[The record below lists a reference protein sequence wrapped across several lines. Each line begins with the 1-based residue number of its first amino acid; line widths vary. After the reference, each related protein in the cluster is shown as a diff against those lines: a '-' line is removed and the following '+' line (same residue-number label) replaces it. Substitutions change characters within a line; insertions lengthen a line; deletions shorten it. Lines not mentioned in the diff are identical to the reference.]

1 MKYFEANLKA
11 QNEENKN
18 MFEKMLQAKQKDNEN
33 GNELFKNYTD
43 LIAKHSELKI
53 DLNTKENQIKNLEE
67 QISKLDIYKIIC
79 TKAKSP

>member
-33 GNELFKNYTD
+33 GNEL
-43 LIAKHSELKI
+43 LKI
-53 DLNTKENQIKNLEE
+53 IQI
-67 QISKLDIYKIIC
+67 
-79 TKAKSP
+79 